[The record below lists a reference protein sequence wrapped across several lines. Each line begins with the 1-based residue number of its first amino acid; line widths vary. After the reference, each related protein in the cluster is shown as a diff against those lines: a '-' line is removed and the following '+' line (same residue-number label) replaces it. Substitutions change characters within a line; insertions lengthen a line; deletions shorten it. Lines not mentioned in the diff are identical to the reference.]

1 MVGSSC
7 VDLDESH
14 EARTR
19 YGSCY
24 KIRVADARAADLAD
38 AELAALEPVL
48 YRFALRATRDP
59 ELSRDLTQEAL
70 LAAITQRREF
80 AGRSSLRTWVVGILS
95 HKVLDH
101 FRRRAV
107 RGDGDGDD
115 PELLA
120 APSAHDVERVV
131 AARQELA
138 AVDRALA
145 QLPRLERLALLLAD
159 VEGVERED
167 CCNALG
173 VSATHLRV
181 LLHRGRNRLR
191 GMLEHD
197 R

>member
-1 MVGSSC
+1 MP
-7 VDLDESH
+7 
-14 EARTR
+14 
-19 YGSCY
+19 
-24 KIRVADARAADLAD
+24 DAKAADIAD
-38 AELAALEPVL
+38 AELTALEPVL
-48 YRFALRATRDP
+48 YRFALRATRDT

-70 LAAITQRREF
+70 LAAVAQRREF

-101 FRRRAV
+101 FRRTAV
-107 RGDGDGDD
+107 RGEGDD
-115 PELLA
+115 AGLLA
-120 APSAHDVERVV
+120 TPSAHDVERVV

-145 QLPRLERLALLLAD
+145 QLPELERLALLLAD
-159 VEGVERED
+159 VEGLERQD

-191 GMLEHD
+191 RMLAA
-197 R
+197 